1 MATGI
6 YGYVT
11 EPPVSEV
18 PLAAR
23 VRRLT
28 RRFDDHLVI
37 NNLDLDIEHGEFVAL
52 LGASGCGKSTLLR
65 ILADLDH
72 GIDGEVYV
80 ANRLVVA
87 FQAPRLMPW
96 KKVWHNVV
104 LGFCRAAPIKHR
116 RSRCWER
123 LGSRHAPTP
132 GLRHSPGG

>member
-1 MATGI
+1 MTAA
-6 YGYVT
+6 
-11 EPPVSEV
+11 PVWEA

-28 RRFDDHLVI
+28 RRFGDHVVI
-37 NNLDLDIEHGEFVAL
+37 NHLDLDIQHGEFVAL

-80 ANRLVVA
+80 ADRRAVA

-104 LGFCRAAPIKHR
+104 LGLPGHPTKRGGRGIGGGWDRGAGG
-116 RSRCWER
+116 R
-123 LGSRHAPTP
+123 LAEDALGW
-132 GLRHSPGG
+132 